1 MKHDKPNDKSDKGHT
16 LPPAKHVDAPLDKH
30 TPPDKPMHVDPRTLP
45 DKLPAHVEP
54 DPVPPGAMWL
64 KGAQSSAQPPDIQQQ
79 PAVHSPAQ
87 PHDIQQ
93 RPAVHGTSAIS
104 PPDKPVPSPQP
115 PQPGTPEFESSRTKA
130 SPKAVP
136 AAVAPPHKQTSDP
149 TPAPIP
155 RPAVKP

>member
-1 MKHDKPNDKSDKGHT
+1 MKHDKPEDK
-16 LPPAKHVDAPLDKH
+16 LAKHVDAPPAKH
-30 TPPDKPMHVDPRTLP
+30 TPHDKPMHVDPRTLP
-45 DKLPAHVEP
+45 DKKPAHVEP

-64 KGAQSSAQPPDIQQQ
+64 KGAQSSPHDKPPDIQQQ
-79 PAVHSPAQ
+79 PAVHSPAP

-104 PPDKPVPSPQP
+104 PPDKPAPSPQP
-115 PQPGTPEFESSRTKA
+115 PKPGTPEFESSRTKA

-136 AAVAPPHKQTSDP
+136 AAVAPPHKPTSDP